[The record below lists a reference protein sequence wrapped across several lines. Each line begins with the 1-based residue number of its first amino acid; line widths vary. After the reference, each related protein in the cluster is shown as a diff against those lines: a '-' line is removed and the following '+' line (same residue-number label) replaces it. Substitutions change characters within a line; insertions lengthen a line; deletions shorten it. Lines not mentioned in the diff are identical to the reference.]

1 MKSIEDKIKL
11 IKSQDP
17 VGQFPIYYK
26 GETRNLN
33 FYELDLDLLRFNYVN
48 GRIGSEVMEHKQI
61 HGRDLKDMDYKEANE
76 IVFDWIWKKDLSSNK
91 KSLTDI
97 RQKGQIKP
105 GVITRDGIIVDGNRR
120 FMLLCKLKETYSS
133 NKKFKAIILDDTY
146 EDGGD
151 KELDIK
157 LLETTLQLGEDEK
170 VSYRPIEKYL
180 TIIKF
185 RENYNGQVSDKK
197 IASLMNLKS
206 VKDVQKNYEIGKLML
221 DYLDYIGAPNIT
233 SRLENTEDLF
243 INFQKKI
250 DLYKRQKGGANWELT
265 KDDEFDYK
273 INGFKL
279 IRWNYNI
286 KNDKDYNSQFFR
298 EFYFSTSREKS
309 VITHKKLWDDFN
321 DSMNKLDESTYEV
334 VDVAKEKNIS
344 VSEAAKFIDETWANN
359 SLPALKE
366 AVGRAKSKI
375 RDRKNERDPEKFI
388 LQALDKIDNLIHEDK
403 FHADGTIEIKKTIFD
418 NLVNENHYERNI
430 NNLHKIRKISETLI
444 KEIKKNK

>member
-180 TIIKF
+180 TII
-185 RENYNGQVSDKK
+185 N
-197 IASLMNLKS
+197 
-206 VKDVQKNYEIGKLML
+206 
-221 DYLDYIGAPNIT
+221 
-233 SRLENTEDLF
+233 
-243 INFQKKI
+243 
-250 DLYKRQKGGANWELT
+250 
-265 KDDEFDYK
+265 
-273 INGFKL
+273 
-279 IRWNYNI
+279 
-286 KNDKDYNSQFFR
+286 
-298 EFYFSTSREKS
+298 
-309 VITHKKLWDDFN
+309 
-321 DSMNKLDESTYEV
+321 
-334 VDVAKEKNIS
+334 
-344 VSEAAKFIDETWANN
+344 
-359 SLPALKE
+359 
-366 AVGRAKSKI
+366 
-375 RDRKNERDPEKFI
+375 
-388 LQALDKIDNLIHEDK
+388 
-403 FHADGTIEIKKTIFD
+403 
-418 NLVNENHYERNI
+418 
-430 NNLHKIRKISETLI
+430 
-444 KEIKKNK
+444 